1 MVRSVYQ
8 CGFNRLFHLL
18 AMSTKGTVI
27 NMSDKKCGSS
37 DSRLGST
44 GGQAVL
50 EGVMMKSREK
60 IAISVRDT
68 KGKIKTEVK
77 PSKPLTAKC
86 GFFRIPFIRGIVGFV
101 DSMMLSFDTL
111 SRSADMLGLDE
122 TEEESKFEKWLTKTF
137 GKSIATI
144 ASVIGTVLG
153 LALSIVLF
161 MWLPKFISNFVVP
174 TQLVEANYGFAVL
187 KSAIQGVM
195 RIIIFLLYIMLVSL
209 IPDMKRT
216 FMYHGA
222 EHKSIFCH
230 ESYEE
235 LTVENVKKQSRF
247 HPRCGTS
254 FLVVMMVLGILV
266 SIPFAN
272 LRDGIYLVLK
282 LLTLPIIVGLGY
294 EFIRYAGRHDNLFV
308 KIISAPGLWV
318 QRITTKEPTDDMI
331 EVAIRSL
338 KASLPEVY
346 PEITAELEE
355 SEKAEES
362 EDMSEEKPE
371 TQDSVQEQND
381 ESKENDESN

>member
-1 MVRSVYQ
+1 MSSKNCSV
-8 CGFNRLFHLL
+8 GN
-18 AMSTKGTVI
+18 
-27 NMSDKKCGSS
+27 
-37 DSRLGST
+37 RLGST

-50 EGVMMKSREK
+50 EGVMMKSRDK

-68 KGKIKTEVK
+68 KGEIRTEVRN
-77 PSKPLTAKC
+77 SKPLTSKSA
-86 GFFRIPFIRGIVGFV
+86 FFRIPFIRGIVGFI

-137 GKSIATI
+137 GKSIAAI

-161 MWLPKFISNFVVP
+161 MWLPKFVSNFLVP
-174 TQLVEANYGFAVL
+174 SELVESNYGFAVL
-187 KSAIQGVM
+187 KSAVQGIM
-195 RIIIFLLYIMLVSL
+195 RIVIFLLYIILVSL
-209 IPDMKRT
+209 IPDIKRT

-254 FLVVMMVLGILV
+254 FLVVMMVLGILI

-272 LRDGIYLVLK
+272 LKDGIYLVLK
-282 LLTLPIIVGLGY
+282 LLTLPVIVGLGY
-294 EFIRYAGRHDNLFV
+294 EFIRYAGRHNNLFV
-308 KIISAPGLWV
+308 RIISAPGLWV
-318 QRITTKEPTDDMI
+318 QRITTREPTDDMI

-338 KASLPEVY
+338 KASLPGDY
-346 PEITAELEE
+346 PEITKELEKAAEDEAFTEADEKSENAKSGAGIADDE
-355 SEKAEES
+355 SGMEDTAKSEAVFEEP
-362 EDMSEEKPE
+362 EEKTE
-371 TQDSVQEQND
+371 DN
-381 ESKENDESN
+381 K

>member
-1 MVRSVYQ
+1 
-8 CGFNRLFHLL
+8 
-18 AMSTKGTVI
+18 
-27 NMSDKKCGSS
+27 MSDKKICTS

-50 EGVMMKSREK
+50 EGVMMKSKEK

-68 KGKIKTEVK
+68 SGKIRTDVRN
-77 PSKPLTAKC
+77 SKPLTSKSK
-86 GFFRIPFIRGIVGFV
+86 FFRVPFIRGIVGFI
-101 DSMMLSFDTL
+101 DSMILSFDTL

-122 TEEESKFEKWLTKTF
+122 GEEETKFEKWLSEKF
-137 GKSIATI
+137 GKSIATV

-153 LALSIVLF
+153 VALSVILF
-161 MWLPKFISNFVVP
+161 MWLPKFISNFLVP
-174 TQLVEANYGFAVL
+174 SELVQASYGFAVL
-187 KSAIQGVM
+187 KSCIQGVM
-195 RIIIFLLYIMLVSL
+195 RIVIFLAYIALVTL

-254 FLVVMMVLGILV
+254 FLVVMMVLGILI

-272 LRDGIYLVLK
+272 LKDGIYVVLK
-282 LLTLPIIVGLGY
+282 LLTLPIVVGLGY
-294 EFIRYAGRHDNLFV
+294 EFIRYAGRHDNAFV
-308 KIISAPGLWV
+308 RIVSAPGLWV
-318 QRITTKEPTDDMI
+318 QRLTTKEPTDDMI
-331 EVAIRSL
+331 EVAISAL

-346 PEITAELEE
+346 PAQTEETENNNVSENADASENTARSEA
-355 SEKAEES
+355 EKA
-362 EDMSEEKPE
+362 
-371 TQDSVQEQND
+371 D
-381 ESKENDESN
+381 EPRE

>member
-1 MVRSVYQ
+1 
-8 CGFNRLFHLL
+8 
-18 AMSTKGTVI
+18 
-27 NMSDKKCGSS
+27 MSDKKCGTA

-50 EGVMMKSREK
+50 EGVMMKSRDK

-68 KGKIKTEVK
+68 KGNIKTEVK
-77 PSKPLTAKC
+77 NSKPLTSKC
-86 GFFRIPFIRGIVGFV
+86 GFFRIPFIRGIVGFI

-111 SRSADMLGLDE
+111 SRSADMLGLE
-122 TEEESKFEKWLTKTF
+122 EEEESKFEKWLTKVF

-153 LALSIVLF
+153 LGLSIVLF
-161 MWLPKFISNFVVP
+161 MWLPKFISNFIVP
-174 TQLVEANYGFAVL
+174 TELVEANYGFAVL

-195 RIIIFLLYIMLVSL
+195 RIVIFLAYIMLVSL

-254 FLVVMMVLGILV
+254 FLVVMMVLGILI

-272 LRDGIYLVLK
+272 LKDGIYLVLK

-294 EFIRYAGRHDNLFV
+294 EFIRYAGRHDNIFV
-308 KIISAPGLWV
+308 RIISAPGLWV

-338 KASLPEVY
+338 KASLPDVY
-346 PEITAELEE
+346 PEIEAELEE
-355 SEKAEES
+355 SQRAEENV
-362 EDMSEEKPE
+362 SEENESTDKDDSQTADSSTE
-371 TQDSVQEQND
+371 TGE
-381 ESKENDESN
+381 ESK

>member
-1 MVRSVYQ
+1 
-8 CGFNRLFHLL
+8 
-18 AMSTKGTVI
+18 
-27 NMSDKKCGSS
+27 MSDKKCGAP

-50 EGVMMKSREK
+50 EGVMMKSRDK

-68 KGKIKTEVK
+68 KGNIKTDVRN
-77 PSKPLTAKC
+77 SKPLTAKC
-86 GFFRIPFIRGIVGFV
+86 GFFKLPFVRGIVGFI

-111 SRSADMLGLDE
+111 SRSADMLGLDD
-122 TEEESKFEKWLTKTF
+122 EEESKFEKWLTKVF

-153 LALSIVLF
+153 LGLSIVLF
-161 MWLPKFISNFVVP
+161 MLLPKFISNFIVP
-174 TQLVEANYGFAVL
+174 SELVDTNYGFAVL
-187 KSAIQGVM
+187 KSAIQGVT
-195 RIIIFLLYIMLVSL
+195 RILIFLAYIILVSL

-272 LRDGIYLVLK
+272 LKDGIYLVLK

-308 KIISAPGLWV
+308 RLISAPGLWV

-338 KASLPEVY
+338 KASLPDVY
-346 PEITAELEE
+346 PEIEAELEE
-355 SEKAEES
+355 SKKAEEESEADSAEETTASS
-362 EDMSEEKPE
+362 EDTEEK
-371 TQDSVQEQND
+371 D
-381 ESKENDESN
+381 